1 MEYKKIVAVTGLSGL
16 YEMVGSKGDG
26 GVVRSLENGQSK
38 FVSNR
43 QHTFSHLESIEI
55 YTKGDNVN
63 LVDIFKAM
71 QASSEARPDVN
82 DAAAMKAYFEKVYP
96 EMDME
101 RVYNSDMKKMVKW
114 LDVLEK
120 SDVEIK
126 LSEVPEEEAATE
138 ETEGEEDKPAKKS
151 ELYSFITGKAT
162 TAIGRRLMKNFKQ
175 QGIEI
180 TIEQWSVLYHLWK
193 EDGISQQQI
202 CEMTFRDKPSITRL
216 IDNLERLGLVR
227 RVANTTDR
235 RVNLV
240 YITDA
245 AKEMQE
251 RSMAIANETLNEALV
266 GVTKGQVEI
275 AKEVLQKV
283 YDNLK

>member
-1 MEYKKIVAVTGLSGL
+1 MP
-16 YEMVGSKGDG
+16 
-26 GVVRSLENGQSK
+26 
-38 FVSNR
+38 
-43 QHTFSHLESIEI
+43 
-55 YTKGDNVN
+55 DNQ
-63 LVDIFKAM
+63 F
-71 QASSEARPDVN
+71 
-82 DAAAMKAYFEKVYP
+82 
-96 EMDME
+96 
-101 RVYNSDMKKMVKW
+101 
-114 LDVLEK
+114 
-120 SDVEIK
+120 
-126 LSEVPEEEAATE
+126 
-138 ETEGEEDKPAKKS
+138 KKS

-175 QGIEI
+175 QGIDI

-216 IDNLERLGLVR
+216 IDNLERLGLVE

-240 YITDA
+240 FITDA
-245 AKEMQE
+245 AKEMHE
-251 RSMAIANETLNEALV
+251 RSMAIANETLNEALN